1 MLFHKKPTECMK
13 DQKTI
18 PAVRMD
24 LPTRNENSSKELCE
38 ALLTPEESMRLF
50 RKHLTPLACAN
61 SGAYSL
67 SALRRIHNEDSVIM
81 MLVAWISN
89 LQRFLNVSAK
99 MDAAQMYETCRMI
112 LDDFWALNSA
122 DVNLVMSR
130 AKRGFYGQLFGR
142 IDGQIIY
149 QWFAEYFEERCEACA
164 NREVHVAGLHGSV
177 INRLSDETKAKILEL
192 WESQRRDKSKDAPV
206 CDS

>member
-1 MLFHKKPTECMK
+1 MK

-18 PAVRMD
+18 PAARTD
-24 LPTRNENSSKELCE
+24 LPTRSESSSKELFK
-38 ALLTPEESMRLF
+38 ALLTPAEAAKLYRGCI
-50 RKHLTPLACAN
+50 TPLACAN
-61 SGAYSL
+61 SEAYSL
-67 SALRRIHNEDSVIM
+67 SGMRKIYGECEVVF
-81 MLVAWISN
+81 MLAAWIIDI
-89 LQRFLNVSAK
+89 QRFLNISAK
-99 MDAAQMYETCRMI
+99 MDSGQINETARMI

-164 NREVHVAGLHGSV
+164 NREVHVAGLHDAV
-177 INRLSDETKAKILEL
+177 INRLDDGTKAKILDL
-192 WESQRRDKSKDAPV
+192 WESQRRDKSKYAPV

>member
-1 MLFHKKPTECMK
+1 
-13 DQKTI
+13 
-18 PAVRMD
+18 
-24 LPTRNENSSKELCE
+24 
-38 ALLTPEESMRLF
+38 MRLF

-89 LQRFLNVSAK
+89 LQRFLNVSTK

-112 LDDFWALNSA
+112 LDDFWVLNCA

-192 WESQRRDKSKDAPV
+192 WESQRRDKSQDAPI

>member
-1 MLFHKKPTECMK
+1 MN

-18 PAVRMD
+18 PAARTD
-24 LPTRNENSSKELCE
+24 LLMRSESSSKELFK
-38 ALLTPEESMRLF
+38 ALLTPAEAAKLYRGCI
-50 RKHLTPLACAN
+50 TPLACAN
-61 SGAYSL
+61 SEAYSL
-67 SALRRIHNEDSVIM
+67 SGMRKIYGECEVVF
-81 MLVAWISN
+81 MLAAWIIDI
-89 LQRFLNVSAK
+89 QRFLNISAK
-99 MDAAQMYETCRMI
+99 MDSGQINETARMI

>member
-1 MLFHKKPTECMK
+1 
-13 DQKTI
+13 
-18 PAVRMD
+18 
-24 LPTRNENSSKELCE
+24 
-38 ALLTPEESMRLF
+38 MRLF

-61 SGAYSL
+61 SGSYSL

-112 LDDFWALNSA
+112 LDDFWALNCA

-192 WESQRRDKSKDAPV
+192 WESQRRDKSKDAHV
-206 CDS
+206 YDS

>member
-1 MLFHKKPTECMK
+1 MK

-18 PAVRMD
+18 PAARTD
-24 LPTRNENSSKELCE
+24 LPTRNENSSKELCK
-38 ALLTPEESMRLF
+38 ALLTPAECMKLF
-50 RKHLTPLACAN
+50 RKCLTPLACA
-61 SGAYSL
+61 SFEGHSL
-67 SALRRIHNEDSVIM
+67 SALRKAYGENSVIL
-81 MLVAWISN
+81 MLAAWISN
-89 LQRFLNVSAK
+89 LQKFLNVSAK
-99 MDAAQMYETCRMI
+99 MDGAQIHETCQMI
-112 LDDFWALNSA
+112 LDDFWALNCA

-164 NREVHVAGLHGSV
+164 NREVRVAGLNGSV
-177 INRLSDETKAKILEL
+177 INRLSDETKAKILEF
-192 WESQRRDKSKDAPV
+192 WESQRRDKSKDTPV

>member
-1 MLFHKKPTECMK
+1 MN

-112 LDDFWALNSA
+112 LDDFWALNCA

-130 AKRGFYGQLFGR
+130 AKRGFYRQLFGR

-192 WESQRRDKSKDAPV
+192 WESQRRDKSKDALV

>member
-1 MLFHKKPTECMK
+1 MN

-67 SALRRIHNEDSVIM
+67 SGLRRIHNEDSVIM

-112 LDDFWALNSA
+112 LDDFWALNCA
-122 DVNLVMSR
+122 DVHLVMLR
-130 AKRGFYGQLFGR
+130 AKQGFFGQLFGR

-149 QWFAEYFEERCEACA
+149 QWFAQYFEERCEACSG
-164 NREVHVAGLHGSV
+164 REIHESKVHESE
-177 INRLSDETKAKILEL
+177 ISRIDPETKAKILQC
-192 WESQRRDKSKDAPV
+192 WQRQHEPRRENTPV

>member
-1 MLFHKKPTECMK
+1 MK
-13 DQKTI
+13 
-18 PAVRMD
+18 
-24 LPTRNENSSKELCE
+24 
-38 ALLTPEESMRLF
+38 LF
-50 RKHLTPLACAN
+50 RKCLTPLACAS
-61 SGAYSL
+61 SGGHSL
-67 SALRRIHNEDSVIM
+67 SALRKAYGENSVIL
-81 MLVAWISN
+81 MLAAWISN
-89 LQRFLNVSAK
+89 LQKFLNVSAK
-99 MDAAQMYETCRMI
+99 MDGAQIHETCQMI

-192 WESQRRDKSKDAPV
+192 WESQGETKAKMPLFAILRRVESNETTKVVPWYHLNIFKRNLMGYGDKTRYY
-206 CDS
+206 

>member
-1 MLFHKKPTECMK
+1 MN

-50 RKHLTPLACAN
+50 RKHLTPLACAD

-112 LDDFWALNSA
+112 LDDFWALNCA

-164 NREVHVAGLHGSV
+164 NRGVHVAGLHGSV

-192 WESQRRDKSKDAPV
+192 WESQRRDKSKDAPI

>member
-1 MLFHKKPTECMK
+1 
-13 DQKTI
+13 
-18 PAVRMD
+18 
-24 LPTRNENSSKELCE
+24 
-38 ALLTPEESMRLF
+38 MRLF
-50 RKHLTPLACAN
+50 RNHLTPLACAN
-61 SGAYSL
+61 SGSYSL

-149 QWFAEYFEERCEACA
+149 QWFSQYFDERCEACSG
-164 NREVHVAGLHGSV
+164 REIHESKVHESE
-177 INRLSDETKAKILEL
+177 ISRIDPETKAKILQC
-192 WESQRRDKSKDAPV
+192 WQRQHEPRRENTPV

>member
-1 MLFHKKPTECMK
+1 MK
-13 DQKTI
+13 
-18 PAVRMD
+18 
-24 LPTRNENSSKELCE
+24 
-38 ALLTPEESMRLF
+38 LF
-50 RKHLTPLACAN
+50 RKCLTPLACAS
-61 SGAYSL
+61 SGGHSL
-67 SALRRIHNEDSVIM
+67 SALRKAYGENSVIL
-81 MLVAWISN
+81 MLAAWISN
-89 LQRFLNVSAK
+89 LQKFLNVSAK
-99 MDAAQMYETCRMI
+99 MDGAQIHETCQMI

-164 NREVHVAGLHGSV
+164 GREIHIAGLHDAV
-177 INRLSDETKAKILEL
+177 INRIDDETKAKILEM
-192 WESQRRDKSKDAPV
+192 WERGKKEKIKNAPV

>member
-1 MLFHKKPTECMK
+1 MN

-61 SGAYSL
+61 SGACSL

-112 LDDFWALNSA
+112 LDDFWALNCA
-122 DVNLVMSR
+122 DVHLVMLR
-130 AKRGFYGQLFGR
+130 AKQGFFGQLFGR

-149 QWFAEYFEERCEACA
+149 QWFAQYFDERCEACA
-164 NREVHVAGLHGSV
+164 GREIHIAGLHDAV
-177 INRLSDETKAKILEL
+177 INRIDDETKAKILEM
-192 WESQRRDKSKDAPV
+192 WERGKKEKIKNAPV

>member
-1 MLFHKKPTECMK
+1 MN

-24 LPTRNENSSKELCE
+24 LPTRNENSSKELFE

-67 SALRRIHNEDSVIM
+67 SDLRRIHNEDSVIM

-89 LQRFLNVSAK
+89 LQSFLNVSAK
-99 MDAAQMYETCRMI
+99 MDAAQMYETCWMI

>member
-1 MLFHKKPTECMK
+1 MN

-112 LDDFWALNSA
+112 LDDFWALNCA

-164 NREVHVAGLHGSV
+164 NRGVHVAGLHGSV
-177 INRLSDETKAKILEL
+177 INRLSDETKAKILEF
-192 WESQRRDKSKDAPV
+192 WESQRRDKSKDAPI

>member
-1 MLFHKKPTECMK
+1 MN

-18 PAVRMD
+18 PAARTD
-24 LPTRNENSSKELCE
+24 LPTRSESSSKELFK
-38 ALLTPEESMRLF
+38 ALLTPAEAAKLYRGCI
-50 RKHLTPLACAN
+50 TPLACAN
-61 SGAYSL
+61 SEAYSL
-67 SALRRIHNEDSVIM
+67 SGMRKIYGECEVVF
-81 MLVAWISN
+81 MLAAWIIDI
-89 LQRFLNVSAK
+89 QRFLNISAK
-99 MDAAQMYETCRMI
+99 MDSGQINETARMI

-177 INRLSDETKAKILEL
+177 INRLSDETKAKTLEL

>member
-1 MLFHKKPTECMK
+1 
-13 DQKTI
+13 
-18 PAVRMD
+18 
-24 LPTRNENSSKELCE
+24 
-38 ALLTPEESMRLF
+38 MRLF

-112 LDDFWALNSA
+112 LDDFWALNCA

-192 WESQRRDKSKDAPV
+192 WESPRRDKSKDAPI

>member
-1 MLFHKKPTECMK
+1 MN

-112 LDDFWALNSA
+112 LDDFWALNCA

-192 WESQRRDKSKDAPV
+192 WESQRRDKSKDALV

>member
-1 MLFHKKPTECMK
+1 MN

-24 LPTRNENSSKELCE
+24 LPTRNESSSKELFK
-38 ALLTPEESMRLF
+38 ALLTPAEAAKLYRGCI
-50 RKHLTPLACAN
+50 TPLACAN
-61 SGAYSL
+61 SEAYSL
-67 SALRRIHNEDSVIM
+67 SGMRKIYGECEVVF
-81 MLVAWISN
+81 MLAAWIIDI
-89 LQRFLNVSAK
+89 QRFLNISAK
-99 MDAAQMYETCRMI
+99 MDSGQINETARMI

>member
-1 MLFHKKPTECMK
+1 MK

-18 PAVRMD
+18 PAARTD
-24 LPTRNENSSKELCE
+24 LPTRSESSSKELFKT
-38 ALLTPEESMRLF
+38 LLTPAETAKLYRGCI
-50 RKHLTPLACAN
+50 TPLACAN
-61 SGAYSL
+61 SEAYSL
-67 SALRRIHNEDSVIM
+67 SGMRKIYGECEVVF
-81 MLVAWISN
+81 MLAAWIIDI
-89 LQRFLNVSAK
+89 QRFLNISAK
-99 MDAAQMYETCRMI
+99 MDSGQINETARMI

>member
-1 MLFHKKPTECMK
+1 MK
-13 DQKTI
+13 
-18 PAVRMD
+18 
-24 LPTRNENSSKELCE
+24 
-38 ALLTPEESMRLF
+38 LF
-50 RKHLTPLACAN
+50 RKCLTPLACAS
-61 SGAYSL
+61 SGGHSL
-67 SALRRIHNEDSVIM
+67 SALRKAYGENSVIL
-81 MLVAWISN
+81 MLAAWISN
-89 LQRFLNVSAK
+89 LQKFLNVSAK
-99 MDAAQMYETCRMI
+99 MDGAQIHETCQMI

-164 NREVHVAGLHGSV
+164 NREVHVAGLHDAV
-177 INRLSDETKAKILEL
+177 INRLDDGTKAKILDI
-192 WESQRRDKSKDAPV
+192 WESQRRDKSKNALA

>member
-1 MLFHKKPTECMK
+1 
-13 DQKTI
+13 
-18 PAVRMD
+18 
-24 LPTRNENSSKELCE
+24 
-38 ALLTPEESMRLF
+38 MRLF

-112 LDDFWALNSA
+112 LDDFWALNCA
-122 DVNLVMSR
+122 DVHLVMLR
-130 AKRGFYGQLFGR
+130 AKQGFFGQLFGR

-149 QWFAEYFEERCEACA
+149 SGSLSTSKRDARHAPAGRFTSLRSM
-164 NREVHVAGLHGSV
+164 NR
-177 INRLSDETKAKILEL
+177 K
-192 WESQRRDKSKDAPV
+192 
-206 CDS
+206 

>member
-1 MLFHKKPTECMK
+1 
-13 DQKTI
+13 
-18 PAVRMD
+18 
-24 LPTRNENSSKELCE
+24 
-38 ALLTPEESMRLF
+38 MRLF

-112 LDDFWALNSA
+112 LDDFWALNCA

-149 QWFAEYFEERCEACA
+149 LWFAEYFEERCEACA

-192 WESQRRDKSKDAPV
+192 WESQRRDKSKDAPI

>member
-1 MLFHKKPTECMK
+1 MN

-99 MDAAQMYETCRMI
+99 MDAAQMDETCRMI
-112 LDDFWALNSA
+112 LDDFWALNCA

-130 AKRGFYGQLFGR
+130 AKRGFYGQLFRR

-177 INRLSDETKAKILEL
+177 INRLSDETKAKILDL

>member
-1 MLFHKKPTECMK
+1 MK

-18 PAVRMD
+18 LAARTA
-24 LPTRNENSSKELCE
+24 LPTTNETNSTELCK
-38 ALLTPEESMRLF
+38 ALLTPAECMKLF
-50 RKHLTPLACAN
+50 RKCLTPLACAS
-61 SGAYSL
+61 SGGHSL
-67 SALRRIHNEDSVIM
+67 SALRKAYGENSVIL
-81 MLVAWISN
+81 MLAAWISN
-89 LQRFLNVSAK
+89 LQKFLNVSAK
-99 MDAAQMYETCRMI
+99 MDGAQIHETCQMI

-164 NREVHVAGLHGSV
+164 NREVHVAGLHGAV
-177 INRLSDETKAKILEL
+177 INRLDDETKTKILEL
-192 WESQRRDKSKDAPV
+192 WESQRRGKSKNAPV

>member
-1 MLFHKKPTECMK
+1 MYRGC
-13 DQKTI
+13 I
-18 PAVRMD
+18 
-24 LPTRNENSSKELCE
+24 
-38 ALLTPEESMRLF
+38 
-50 RKHLTPLACAN
+50 TPLACAN
-61 SGAYSL
+61 SEAYSL
-67 SALRRIHNEDSVIM
+67 SGMRKIYGECEVVF
-81 MLVAWISN
+81 MLAAWIIDI
-89 LQRFLNVSAK
+89 QRFLNISAK
-99 MDAAQMYETCRMI
+99 MDSGQINETARMI

-164 NREVHVAGLHGSV
+164 NKEVHVAGLHGAV
-177 INRLSDETKAKILEL
+177 INRLDDETKAKILEF
-192 WESQRRDKSKDAPV
+192 WESQRRGKSKNAPV

>member
-1 MLFHKKPTECMK
+1 MN

-18 PAVRMD
+18 PAARMD
-24 LPTRNENSSKELCE
+24 LPTRNESSSKELFK
-38 ALLTPEESMRLF
+38 ALLTPAEAAKLYRGCI
-50 RKHLTPLACAN
+50 TPLACAN
-61 SGAYSL
+61 SEAYSL
-67 SALRRIHNEDSVIM
+67 SGMRKIYGECEVVF
-81 MLVAWISN
+81 MLAAWIIDI
-89 LQRFLNVSAK
+89 QRFLNISAK
-99 MDAAQMYETCRMI
+99 MDSGQINETARMI

>member
-1 MLFHKKPTECMK
+1 MN

-18 PAVRMD
+18 PEVRMD

-61 SGAYSL
+61 SGSYSL

-99 MDAAQMYETCRMI
+99 MDGAQIHETCQMI

>member
-1 MLFHKKPTECMK
+1 MN

-18 PAVRMD
+18 PAARTA
-24 LPTRNENSSKELCE
+24 LPTRSESSSKELFK
-38 ALLTPEESMRLF
+38 ALLTPAEAAKLYRGCI
-50 RKHLTPLACAN
+50 TPLACAN
-61 SGAYSL
+61 SEAYSL
-67 SALRRIHNEDSVIM
+67 SGMRKIYGECEVVF
-81 MLVAWISN
+81 MLAAWIIDI
-89 LQRFLNVSAK
+89 QRFLNISAK
-99 MDAAQMYETCRMI
+99 MDSGQINETARMI

-149 QWFAEYFEERCEACA
+149 QWFSQYFDERCEACSG
-164 NREVHVAGLHGSV
+164 REIHESKVHESE
-177 INRLSDETKAKILEL
+177 ISRIDPETKAKILQC
-192 WESQRRDKSKDAPV
+192 WQRQHEPRRENTPV